1 MAEQYL
7 TRREA
12 SDYLKR
18 QGLPIAASTLAKMV
32 TVGGGP
38 LMRRFGR
45 NAVYTA
51 SDLDAW
57 ATARLGAAHANSSHR
72 AA

>member
-1 MAEQYL
+1 MSEKYL

-12 SDYLKR
+12 AEYLNA
-18 QGLPIAASTLAKMV
+18 QGLPIAATTLAKMA
-32 TVGGGP
+32 TVGGSP
-38 LMRRFGR
+38 KFCRFGR

-57 ATARLGAAHANSSHR
+57 ASARLGEARTSTSQR